1 MHKPTLRERIVN
13 GIIKA
18 LVRILCRV
26 DDSEVGKL
34 PLKGPYLLA
43 VNHINFLDI
52 PVLYLFLLPRR
63 VTALVK
69 KETWEKPLHGFLGNL
84 WRAIPIRRGIVDT
97 KAMRLCIEYLDQ
109 GGILFIAP
117 EGTRS
122 TDGRLLKAKA
132 GIVPLAVRTGVPVYP
147 VAHYGGERLWS
158 KLKHFRRA
166 HIKICIGQPFRI
178 VSLNGS
184 VTSSERKA
192 IAHQVMLRIS
202 RLLPDEYRGYYR
214 GFQGDESGTFIR
226 DISDLP
232 GETAG

>member
-13 GIIKA
+13 GLIKA
-18 LVRILCRV
+18 LLHILCRV
-26 DDSEVGKL
+26 DDSEVVKL

-84 WRAIPIRRGIVDT
+84 WRAIPVRRGIVDT
-97 KAMRLCIEYLDQ
+97 EAMRLCIEYLAQ

-158 KLKHFRRA
+158 NLKRFRRA
-166 HIKICIGQPFRI
+166 HIKICIGRPFRI

-184 VTSSERKA
+184 VTSRERKA
-192 IAHQVMLRIS
+192 IADQVMLRIS

-214 GFQGDESGTFIR
+214 GFQGTEGSTFIR
-226 DISDLP
+226 DIPDLP
-232 GETAG
+232 GESTG